1 MITIS
6 GLEINEKSIKILH
19 DAKIEF
25 IETGVHSI
33 LFKDIYSLFR
43 AEKILDNIKKV
54 VDRYYKCNRN

>member
-33 LFKDIYSLFR
+33 LFR